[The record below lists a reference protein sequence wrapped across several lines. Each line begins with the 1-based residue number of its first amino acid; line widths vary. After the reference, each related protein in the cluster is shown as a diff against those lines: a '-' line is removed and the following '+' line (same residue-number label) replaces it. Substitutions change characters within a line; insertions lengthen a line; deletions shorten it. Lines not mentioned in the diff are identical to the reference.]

1 MRHLINE
8 KDDKIYPCKILGILW
23 NEKNDT
29 LCFDFSD
36 VIELSR
42 SLEPSK
48 ENVLE
53 ILTIVFY
60 DPLGILQ
67 LILISLK
74 VLFQNLCKQKFD
86 WDESISDEFK
96 SEWDILS
103 YLGNARTTE
112 IPRKPRD
119 PPQRFE
125 LHGFCDASQ
134 QSYSVCIYLKSI
146 FKVVSVHLIASKS
159 ISHSKISH

>member
-1 MRHLINE
+1 MER
-8 KDDKIYPCKILGILW
+8 
-23 NEKNDT
+23 KNDT

-103 YLGNARTTE
+103 YLGNARITE

-119 PPQRFE
+119 PPQRLE
-125 LHGFCDASQ
+125 LHGFFDASQ

-146 FKVVSVHLIASKS
+146 FKSGFRSSNCI
-159 ISHSKISH
+159 KIYQPF

>member
-1 MRHLINE
+1 MER
-8 KDDKIYPCKILGILW
+8 
-23 NEKNDT
+23 KNDT

-112 IPRKPRD
+112 IPRKPTD
-119 PPQRFE
+119 PPQRLE
-125 LHGFCDASQ
+125 LHGFFDASQ

-146 FKVVSVHLIASKS
+146 FKSGFRSSNCI
-159 ISHSKISH
+159 KIYQPF

>member
-1 MRHLINE
+1 MER
-8 KDDKIYPCKILGILW
+8 
-23 NEKNDT
+23 KNDT

-74 VLFQNLCKQKFD
+74 VLFQNL
-86 WDESISDEFK
+86 
-96 SEWDILS
+96 
-103 YLGNARTTE
+103 
-112 IPRKPRD
+112 
-119 PPQRFE
+119 
-125 LHGFCDASQ
+125 
-134 QSYSVCIYLKSI
+134 
-146 FKVVSVHLIASKS
+146 
-159 ISHSKISH
+159 